1 MERPYKSLRELL
13 GARSPAVYSVPA
25 NATVLDA
32 LKLMAEKDI
41 GAVLVMDRN
50 KLVGII
56 TERDYARKGI
66 LTGRLAKDTPV
77 RETMSRNVLTVTQAY
92 TVQQCMALMTERRIR
107 HLPVV
112 EDKQVL
118 GVLSIRDLVAEVV
131 SHHEHVIRDLQRD
144 MMPIL
149 TSSDSY

>member
-1 MERPYKSLRELL
+1 MERAYRSLRELL
-13 GARSPAVYSVPA
+13 GTKQSAVHSVPA

-41 GAVLVMDRN
+41 GSVLVMDRD

-66 LTGRLAKDTPV
+66 LAGRLAKDTPV
-77 RETMSRNVLTVTQAY
+77 RETMSRNVLTVTPAY
-92 TVQQCMALMTERRIR
+92 TVQQCMALMTERGIR
-107 HLPVV
+107 HLPVI
-112 EDKQVL
+112 EDKRIL

-149 TSSDSY
+149 TSPDSY

>member
-1 MERPYKSLRELL
+1 MERAYRSLRELL
-13 GARSPAVYSVPA
+13 QAKTPGVHSVPA

-41 GAVLVMDRN
+41 GAVLVLDRG

-66 LTGRLAKDTPV
+66 LAGRLAKDTPV
-77 RETMSRNVLTVTQAY
+77 RETMSRNVLTVTPAH
-92 TVQQCMALMTERRIR
+92 TVQQCMALMTEREIR

-112 EDKQVL
+112 EDKRIV

-144 MMPIL
+144 IMPIL
-149 TSSDSY
+149 TPPDSY

>member
-1 MERPYKSLRELL
+1 MERAYRSLRELL
-13 GARSPAVYSVPA
+13 KAKTPGTYSVPA

-41 GAVLVMDRN
+41 GAVLVMDRG

-66 LTGRLAKDTPV
+66 LAGRLAKDTPV
-77 RETMSRNVLTVTQAY
+77 RETMSRNVLTVTPAY
-92 TVQQCMALMTERRIR
+92 TVQQCMALMTERGIR

-112 EDKQVL
+112 EDKRIL

-131 SHHEHVIRDLQRD
+131 SHHEHVIRDLRRD

>member
-1 MERPYKSLRELL
+1 MERAYKSLRELL
-13 GARSPAVYSVPA
+13 GAKPSAVHSVPA
-25 NATVLDA
+25 NAAVLDA

-41 GAVLVMDRN
+41 GAVLVMDRD

-66 LTGRLAKDTPV
+66 IAGRLAKDTPV
-77 RETMSRNVLTVTQAY
+77 RETMSRKVVTVTPTH
-92 TVQQCMALMTERRIR
+92 TVQQCMALMTERGIR

-112 EDKQVL
+112 EDGRIL
-118 GVLSIRDLVAEVV
+118 GMLSIRDLVAEVV

-149 TSSDSY
+149 NTAGTY

>member
-1 MERPYKSLRELL
+1 MERPYKSPRELL
-13 GARSPAVYSVPA
+13 GPKPAVYSVPA
-25 NATVLDA
+25 NAMVLDA

-41 GAVLVMDRN
+41 GAVLVMDRD

-66 LTGRLAKDTPV
+66 LAGRPAKDTPV
-77 RETMSRNVLTVTQAY
+77 RETMTRKVVTVTLAY
-92 TVQQCMALMTERRIR
+92 TVQQCMALMTEHGIR

-112 EDKQVL
+112 ENSRVL
-118 GVLSIRDLVAEVV
+118 GVLSMRDLVAEVV
-131 SHHEHVIRDLQRD
+131 SHHEHVIRDLERD

-149 TSSDSY
+149 TTSGTY

>member
-13 GARSPAVYSVPA
+13 GAKPPAVYSVRA

-41 GAVLVMDRN
+41 GAVLVMDRD

-66 LTGRLAKDTPV
+66 LTGRLAKDTPA
-77 RETMSRNVLTVTQAY
+77 RETMSRNVLTVTPAH
-92 TVQQCMALMTERRIR
+92 TVQQCMALMTERGIR

-112 EDKQVL
+112 EDGRIL
-118 GVLSIRDLVAEVV
+118 GMLSIRDLVAEVV

-149 TSSDSY
+149 NTAGTY

>member
-13 GARSPAVYSVPA
+13 GAKPPAVYSVRA

-41 GAVLVMDRN
+41 GAVLVMDRD

-66 LTGRLAKDTPV
+66 LTGRLAKDTPA
-77 RETMSRNVLTVTQAY
+77 RETMSRNVLTVTPAH
-92 TVQQCMALMTERRIR
+92 TVQQCMALMTERGIR

-112 EDKQVL
+112 EDGRIL
-118 GVLSIRDLVAEVV
+118 GMLSIRDLVAEVV
-131 SHHEHVIRDLQRD
+131 SHHEHVIRDLRRD

-149 TSSDSY
+149 NTTDSY